1 VERWLDHLLREKWNE
16 MPSAAAAALQLARVT
31 DDRARDVSPAVR
43 EEVAKRLEQVGARAE
58 WIEAV
63 RELVPVAATERADLY
78 GEDLPV
84 GLRLLEP
91 EENEE

>member
-1 VERWLDHLLREKWNE
+1 
-16 MPSAAAAALQLARVT
+16 
-31 DDRARDVSPAVR
+31 VR